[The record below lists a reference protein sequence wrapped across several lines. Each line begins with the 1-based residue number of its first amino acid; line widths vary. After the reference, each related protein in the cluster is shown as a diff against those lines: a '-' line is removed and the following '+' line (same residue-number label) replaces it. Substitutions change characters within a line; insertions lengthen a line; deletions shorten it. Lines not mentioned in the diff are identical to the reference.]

1 MERAKA
7 HDALRHLTSQE
18 KRALAEYLSR
28 LEADCKDEA
37 QFSEEEARRI
47 LDDAERFVA
56 RLEEYLRSVKAI
68 E

>member
-7 HDALRHLTSQE
+7 HDALRHLTGQE

-28 LEADCKDEA
+28 LEADYKDEA